1 MNGVAAVWATKSNRN
16 KSLLHSCNVLFT
28 LKGFLRFFAFLP
40 FLRSEGQKSFF
51 PLSLFWR
58 GRKLICFNGN
68 EREVSSGGAVSKS
81 QERRRIQCHSGMG
94 FGRRDPKILLG
105 GRRNRQCSILLAR
118 KRSLRKL
125 LLQCKT
131 GNTLIQERLNIF
143 THFWGIGIPPE
154 TIFEG
159 LEISGK
165 AAKNSLPKKVIFRP
179 NGGGSVNS
187 VFGGGG
193 RKQEIFH

>member
-1 MNGVAAVWATKSNRN
+1 
-16 KSLLHSCNVLFT
+16 
-28 LKGFLRFFAFLP
+28 
-40 FLRSEGQKSFF
+40 
-51 PLSLFWR
+51 
-58 GRKLICFNGN
+58 
-68 EREVSSGGAVSKS
+68 
-81 QERRRIQCHSGMG
+81 MG

-165 AAKNSLPKKVIFRP
+165 AAKNNLPKKVIFRP